1 MAPARIPYFKAWF
14 IFYLAS
20 TLIALGVGMAVGFV
34 VGAILGIA
42 GVEIVVIQRVC
53 RGLGLILGLVVSYFI
68 FRWVIDRFVVP
79 AISTPQA

>member
-1 MAPARIPYFKAWF
+1 MATARIPYFKAWF

-20 TLIALGVGMAVGFV
+20 TLTALGVGMAVGFV

-42 GVEIVVIQRVC
+42 GVEIVMIQRIC
-53 RGLGLILGLVVSYFI
+53 GGLGLILGFVVSYFI